1 MKLKI
6 NPFDRGN
13 PMSWRDAA
21 AVAAIGAL
29 AIWILT
35 FLVNATIGQIR
46 ADPEEFIFEAVKAYA
61 LAWAGNFIAL
71 TGLDQLYKKVEA
83 ESGEPG

>member
-21 AVAAIGAL
+21 TVAAIGAL
-29 AIWILT
+29 GIWILT
-35 FLVNATIGQIR
+35 FIVNATIGQIR
-46 ADPEEFIFEAVKAYA
+46 ADPAEFVFEAVKAYA
-61 LAWAGNFIAL
+61 LAWAGNFFTL
-71 TGLDQLYKKVEA
+71 TGLDQLYKKVE
-83 ESGEPG
+83 SKG